1 MPKGGGNE
9 EPQKQILPGLVR
21 PLDVLSLDVLSLWM
35 RSFLRRSCQK
45 SCQNPYIYSCPI
57 VVSSLSNAFSNIFK
71 TIFGPAASAIFTMS
85 IISAYLARQY
95 CQTLFNVFSISVLL
109 LLVTSAFD
117 VLMRYKGVDL
127 GFVQLIKLTCYKI
140 PYLVAELSPLLSAM
154 SVLAYLI
161 WLIQTNQLINIFNS
175 GFSIILLV
183 RLLALVNMVLGLI
196 VLTVVTPLGGI
207 LLGSF
212 EDLERGLNQQG
223 HSRIYKNVIM
233 KEEYFDVQRFI
244 YIQKVDLENNLLE
257 SVTVLTLKDKLFDN
271 KLECQSAKISNEIWS
286 LSNCQRYGNDSIA
299 IVDNVDLVTKVTFE
313 NIWHFLSPIYNVPI
327 WQIPSIISTAKTLG
341 SQTKML
347 ELHYY
352 KQIFRV
358 LLTAMISLAPF
369 YFFKASK
376 TQIFKNIVD
385 TLVIVFF
392 MFLGVNILTNILI
405 NYINSAIMCNIIP
418 AALCLFVTVIQ
429 IRHTYMNPI

>member
-1 MPKGGGNE
+1 MN
-9 EPQKQILPGLVR
+9 
-21 PLDVLSLDVLSLWM
+21 
-35 RSFLRRSCQK
+35 
-45 SCQNPYIYSCPI
+45 
-57 VVSSLSNAFSNIFK
+57 
-71 TIFGPAASAIFTMS
+71 
-85 IISAYLARQY
+85 IISTYLARQY
-95 CQTLFNVFSISVLL
+95 CQTLLNVFSISVLL

-127 GFVQLIKLTCYKI
+127 SLDQLARLTCYKI
-140 PYLVAELSPLLSAM
+140 PYLLSELSPLLCAL

-183 RLLALVNMVLGLI
+183 RLLALVNLALGLI
-196 VLTVVTPLGGI
+196 VLTIVTPLGGI
-207 LLGSF
+207 LLGRF
-212 EDLERGLNQQG
+212 EDLERGINQQG
-223 HSRIYKNVIM
+223 HLRIYKNILI
-233 KEEYFDVQRFI
+233 KEESFDVQRFI
-244 YIQKVDLENNLLE
+244 YIQKVDLANNLLE
-257 SVTVLTLKDKLFDN
+257 SVTILTLKGKLFDN
-271 KLECQSAKISNEIWS
+271 KLECQSAKISNEKWS
-286 LSNCQRYGNDSIA
+286 LSDCQRYSNNVIT

-313 NIWHFLSPIYNVPI
+313 NIWYFLSPVYNVPI
-327 WQIPSIISTAKTLG
+327 WQIPSIINAAKTLG

-376 TQIFKNIVD
+376 AQIFKNIVD

-418 AALCLFVTVIQ
+418 AALCLFVTVVQ